1 MIDNVDL
8 EDHSFSATPST
19 GRPSTP
25 TSDTATSAPLPTR
38 TLLNRKKKTASNNN
52 EAAEVMSKISK
63 KLELLQEDSPDR
75 FGKHVAYRLR
85 TVHPDQ
91 LKFAMKLISDVL
103 FEADTLSLNRYSK
116 IMTEDQIP
124 PPQQSQR
131 ETIQQHFNQY
141 APHCITNTEPN
152 GQIPTYVDLGSSC
165 STIRISEVKRISL
178 SIDISCIIVLH
189 GYGNGR
195 VSALGT
201 VHFTIT
207 VDEVQEAITVYV
219 IPNSAQ
225 NVPILLGR
233 NFTER
238 PSTLVIKDDAP
249 ITVFQ
254 TITRATITFY
264 KSHPRK
270 IQSYLTHN

>member
-1 MIDNVDL
+1 MFQVDL

-152 GQIPTYVDLGSSC
+152 GQIPSQGWQ
-165 STIRISEVKRISL
+165 RK
-178 SIDISCIIVLH
+178 
-189 GYGNGR
+189 
-195 VSALGT
+195 SAKNCMPKSYKC
-201 VHFTIT
+201 FM
-207 VDEVQEAITVYV
+207 
-219 IPNSAQ
+219 
-225 NVPILLGR
+225 
-233 NFTER
+233 
-238 PSTLVIKDDAP
+238 TLD
-249 ITVFQ
+249 
-254 TITRATITFY
+254 
-264 KSHPRK
+264 
-270 IQSYLTHN
+270 